1 MIETIKN
8 FNIVS
13 IQALNQSHKS
23 IEMIE
28 RVNRILR
35 VAMNK
40 MKKKN
45 ENVVDT
51 FRRAISACNEKHIE
65 HLKYSFDE
73 IIFEVESR
81 VFATINFVQTIIRD
95 EKIVLSTFEKMISLI

>member
-13 IQALNQSHKS
+13 IQTFNQSHKS
-23 IEMIE
+23 IEMIK

-35 VAMNK
+35 AAMNK

-45 ENVVDT
+45 ENIIDT
-51 FRRAISACNEKHIE
+51 FRRAISACNERHIE
-65 HLKYSFDE
+65 YLSYSFDE
-73 IIFEVESR
+73 IIFEIESR
-81 VFATINFVQTIIRD
+81 ALATVSLVQTIIRD